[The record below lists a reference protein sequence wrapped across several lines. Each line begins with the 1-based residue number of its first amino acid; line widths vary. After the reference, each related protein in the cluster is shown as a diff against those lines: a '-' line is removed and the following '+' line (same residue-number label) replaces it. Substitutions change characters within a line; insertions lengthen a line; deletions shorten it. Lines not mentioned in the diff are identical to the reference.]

1 MADSTSLRKALDLG
15 RVARASRFALGKRVR
30 ARGVPAILMG
40 AATIVL
46 AASAGRALER
56 MVTVLPDTVRE
67 AREFWLAVRGRRQ
80 PELPP

>member
-1 MADSTSLRKALDLG
+1 MADSKSLSKALDLG
-15 RVARASRFALGKRVR
+15 GIVRMSRFALGKRVR

-56 MVTVLPDTVRE
+56 MVTVVPDTVRE
-67 AREFWLAVRGRRQ
+67 ARQLWLAVRGRRL
-80 PELPP
+80 PELPQ

>member
-1 MADSTSLRKALDLG
+1 
-15 RVARASRFALGKRVR
+15 
-30 ARGVPAILMG
+30 VPAILMG

-56 MVTVLPDTVRE
+56 IVTVTPDTVRE
-67 AREFWLAVRGRRQ
+67 AREFWLAVRGRRL